1 MMDFV
6 NWDHYLFPTFHG
18 KSFIKLWKKIMF
30 ETTIPQ
36 QFFIT
41 PSFSHHQIFGF
52 GLPPYSP
59 ESRSGSAISHKA
71 APVGS
76 PRRYLVKPPV
86 TPPRPPVTLV
96 KITRIFT
103 RGEFYGLWS
112 VYGQFMI
119 YIYIYHG
126 ISIVNGFT
134 KQFIT
139 GGAHLVVQSNA
150 TWPPFC
156 QSSPLVSF
164 RTCLWWITWF

>member
-1 MMDFV
+1 MCQKAFRKLQNHQFQPVLVGGWPTPLKNDGLRQLGS
-6 NWDHYLFPTFHG
+6 LFIPNFSWKVIH
-18 KSFIKLWKKIMF
+18 KIMKKIMF

-119 YIYIYHG
+119 YIYIMIY
-126 ISIVNGFT
+126 
-134 KQFIT
+134 
-139 GGAHLVVQSNA
+139 L
-150 TWPPFC
+150 
-156 QSSPLVSF
+156 
-164 RTCLWWITWF
+164 